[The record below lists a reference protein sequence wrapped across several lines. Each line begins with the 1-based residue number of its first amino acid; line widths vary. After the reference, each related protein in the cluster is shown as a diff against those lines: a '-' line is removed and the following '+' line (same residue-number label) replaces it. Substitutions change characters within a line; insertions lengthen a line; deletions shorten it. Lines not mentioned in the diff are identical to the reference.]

1 MLALEPN
8 WLAKQIDFDLD
19 LDNLSITADEDLM
32 NQVWMNLL
40 TNSIKFTPT
49 NGTISLSMK
58 KQFDTITVQVQD
70 TGIGLTEEQ
79 QKHIFERFYK
89 ADQSRTAGNGGSGLG
104 LAIVKKIIEM
114 HHGTIAVE
122 SKIAEYTRFLITVPI
137 DSTPTHAND

>member
-19 LDNLSITADEDLM
+19 LDNLSITADEDLL

-49 NGTISLSMK
+49 NGTITLSMK
-58 KQFDTITVQVQD
+58 KQFDTITVMVQD

-104 LAIVKKIIEM
+104 LAIVK
-114 HHGTIAVE
+114 
-122 SKIAEYTRFLITVPI
+122 
-137 DSTPTHAND
+137 NN